1 MMRTLCFGNEG
12 MLLYFCSATEL
23 EKVTMSAAMRCD
35 NSQTSHFICSLL
47 VKIIHK
53 TNSNLHTCLVF
64 AGCYSNVFKE
74 TLGDVFVS
82 QEMPEQ
88 PKPSFLK
95 NLFSSGGSAAL
106 DRQELCKLLYI
117 KTF

>member
-1 MMRTLCFGNEG
+1 
-12 MLLYFCSATEL
+12 
-23 EKVTMSAAMRCD
+23 
-35 NSQTSHFICSLL
+35 
-47 VKIIHK
+47 
-53 TNSNLHTCLVF
+53 
-64 AGCYSNVFKE
+64 VFKE